1 VASSLPIDDIPK
13 AALDRLPVYLRCA
26 VRNLRQGALLVSSEA
41 LAEAA
46 GVNSSQVRKDL
57 RYIHH
62 VGTPG
67 VGYDVRALIYQLEDV
82 LGLAKAKE
90 AVLVGAGN
98 LGSALVQYPGFQRYG
113 LKIVALFD
121 SDPSKVGTV
130 IGGAPVLPVG
140 KLRDLPLRMGIRLGI
155 ICTPAE
161 AAQEVADAM
170 IEAGIKAIWN
180 FAPADLNVPPDVRVQ
195 NEDLAAHLATL
206 SYHLAREERQDTQ
219 DVDAPA

>member
-1 VASSLPIDDIPK
+1 MTEKAPAGDIPK
-13 AALDRLPVYLRCA
+13 AALERLPIYLRCA
-26 VRNLRQGALLVSSEA
+26 VRRLRQGALLVSSDE
-41 LAEAA
+41 LADAA
-46 GVNSSQVRKDL
+46 GVNASQVRKDF
-57 RYIHH
+57 RWISRA
-62 VGTPG
+62 GTPG
-67 VGYDVRALIYQLEDV
+67 VGYEVRSLVYQLEDL

-113 LKIVALFD
+113 LRIVALFD
-121 SDPSKVGTV
+121 TDPAKIGDL
-130 IGGAPVLPVG
+130 IGGAPVLPVE

-161 AAQEVADAM
+161 AAQDVANTM

-180 FAPADLNVPPDVRVQ
+180 FAPADLSVPADVKLQ

-206 SYHLAREERQDTQ
+206 SYHLAREESGE
-219 DVDAPA
+219 PAEGGSN

>member
-1 VASSLPIDDIPK
+1 VAPADPIVDIPK
-13 AALDRLPVYLRCA
+13 AALDRLPIYLRCA
-26 VRNLRQGALLVSSEA
+26 VRCLGQGVLLVSSEA

-46 GVNSSQVRKDL
+46 GVNASQVRKDF
-57 RYIHH
+57 RYIHQ

-67 VGYDVRALIYQLEDV
+67 VGYDVRSLVYQLEDI

-98 LGSALVQYPGFQRYG
+98 LGSALVQYPGFQKYG

-121 SDPSKVGTV
+121 ADPSKVGTMV
-130 IGGAPVLPVG
+130 GGSPVLSAD

-161 AAQEVADAM
+161 VAQAVANTM
-170 IEAGIKAIWN
+170 VEAGIKAIWN
-180 FAPADLNVPPDVRVQ
+180 FAPADLTVPPDVWIQ

-206 SYHLAREERQDTQ
+206 SYHMARGDHPELAEPDQ
-219 DVDAPA
+219 